1 MADQF
6 VPAHETT
13 QPARW
18 RDIVLTFAG
27 AILLIVLCNLFVAPR
42 LLMKSP
48 NLAGWIIGF
57 KWHLL
62 QDRAK
67 AADWLILGD
76 SSCNQGV
83 DPQVMTTE
91 LGGDV
96 INLCTIGDMLAVNDA
111 WMLDW
116 HIQHYGPPKAVLMVH
131 VYDVWHRSFEPVR
144 MGSVPLDYWTLRRL
158 NPPVNL
164 QRHDLR
170 NYLETR
176 YFPLYANNL
185 SLQSLLRVGDPN
197 QPTLSEAREVNGQ
210 GFLAA
215 HESTPDNV
223 RQDSRSHVRWLERT
237 TQTKISDDNAK
248 ALRQIAALAEQYKF
262 DVYLA
267 PAPVYAGLA
276 GDPSFQKYY
285 AVLERELNAFAGG
298 RLHLLLDTLATYPAE
313 SMQNADHVLADAARD
328 YTMRLVAEI
337 QAIRSARASTGDPTK
352 RVTPVTL
359 PGASSSALMAGK
371 RTIR

>member
-1 MADQF
+1 MTEPSERTHETIQ
-6 VPAHETT
+6 PAH
-13 QPARW
+13 W
-18 RDIVLTFAG
+18 REVILTFAG
-27 AILLIVLCNLFVAPR
+27 AVVLVLLCNLFVAPR

-62 QDRAK
+62 QDRDK

-83 DPQVMTTE
+83 DPAVMTTE
-91 LGGDV
+91 LGGDA

-116 HIQHYGPPKAVLMVH
+116 HIQHYGPPRSVLMVH

-164 QRHDLR
+164 KRHELR

-185 SLQSLLRVGDPN
+185 SLQGLLRVGDPN
-197 QPTLSEAREVNGQ
+197 QPTLSEAREVNRQ

-215 HESTPDNV
+215 HEPTPDNV
-223 RQDSRSHVRWLERT
+223 RQDSRSHVRWLEHT
-237 TQTKISDDNAK
+237 TQTKISDDNAR
-248 ALRQIAALAEQYKF
+248 ALRQIAALAERYNF

-267 PAPVYAGLA
+267 PAPMYAGLA
-276 GDPSFQKYY
+276 ADPSFQKYY
-285 AVLERELNAFAGG
+285 AILERELNAFAGG

-313 SMQNADHVLADAARD
+313 SMQNADHVLADAAKD

-337 QAIRSARASTGDPTK
+337 QAIRSARASTGDPRK
-352 RVTPVTL
+352 RVTPMAR

-371 RTIR
+371 RTTR